1 MAQIDWQDTLSVG
14 NDTIDRQHRK
24 WIELYNTFDRVM
36 TDNSPHE
43 AQSSKL
49 DALQLMHEYMLYHF
63 RYEEMLMANHG
74 YPGLA
79 QHWRQHKDFDYK
91 LFAYIRRLET
101 DRLVSRSEILDMLHK
116 WLVEHIQQED
126 QQMQRY
132 LEEKSH
138 EQKSREEE
146 NPQ

>member
-43 AQSSKL
+43 AQSLKL

>member
-1 MAQIDWQDTLSVG
+1 MAQIDWNEDLSVG

-24 WIELYNTFDRVM
+24 WIDLCNTFDRIM
-36 TDNSPHE
+36 TEHSPHE
-43 AQSSKL
+43 ADNLKL

-63 RYEEMLMANHG
+63 RYEEMLMANSA

-101 DRLVSRSEILDMLHK
+101 GKHISSDEILGMVSQWVVD
-116 WLVEHIQQED
+116 HI
-126 QQMQRY
+126 
-132 LEEKSH
+132 SH
-138 EQKSREEE
+138 EDRKMQLYLDSKRSSDI
-146 NPQ
+146 NQN

>member
-1 MAQIDWQDTLSVG
+1 
-14 NDTIDRQHRK
+14 
-24 WIELYNTFDRVM
+24 M
-36 TDNSPHE
+36 TENSPHD
-43 AQSSKL
+43 AQSLKL
-49 DALQLMHEYMLYHF
+49 DSLQLLHEYMLYHF

-101 DRLVSRSEILDMLHK
+101 NRLVSQSEILDMIHR
-116 WLVEHIQQED
+116 WLIEHIQQED
-126 QQMQRY
+126 KQMQRY
-132 LEEKSH
+132 FEVKNLK
-138 EQKSREEE
+138 EE

>member
-1 MAQIDWQDTLSVG
+1 MAQIDWQDNLSVG

-24 WIELYNTFDRVM
+24 WIELYNAFDRVM
-36 TDNSPHE
+36 TDNNPHE
-43 AQSSKL
+43 ARHLKIDS
-49 DALQLMHEYMLYHF
+49 LQLMHEYMLYHF

-91 LFAYIRRLET
+91 LFAYIRLLET
-101 DRLVSRSEILDMLHK
+101 DKLISRSELLDMIHK
-116 WLVEHIQQED
+116 WLIEHIQQED

-132 LEEKSH
+132 FEER
-138 EQKSREEE
+138 SREEE
-146 NPQ
+146 SPQ